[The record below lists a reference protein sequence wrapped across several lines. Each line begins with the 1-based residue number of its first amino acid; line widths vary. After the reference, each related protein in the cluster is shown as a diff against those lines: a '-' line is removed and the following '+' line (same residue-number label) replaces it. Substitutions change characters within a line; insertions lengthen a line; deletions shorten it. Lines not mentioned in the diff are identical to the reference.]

1 MFKEKGQPVSLK
13 KNQLEAL
20 LKKLLEINK
29 AKIITSLHKGNKEYS
44 IAFSWDDKKAI
55 IYLVVQ

>member
-1 MFKEKGQPVSLK
+1 MFKEKGQPVFLK
-13 KNQLEAL
+13 KNQPKH

-44 IAFSWDDKKAI
+44 IAFSWDDKKG
-55 IYLVVQ
+55 YYLLVVQ